1 MHDPVRSASA
11 FGAMRRIWQEA
22 NSVRGSTPLIAAS
35 LLATLF
41 SSTLILPLC
50 MERITGLL
58 QRNSTLESIFNTLF
72 ISFTLLLVGYYAEW
86 MTNRQAATVNQ
97 RICLR
102 LVDRQ
107 VDGYLRSPLAA
118 FNHHSPRHYIT
129 AVSEVTE
136 ILQSHQLF
144 MLQTSI
150 ISLAVTALSLVL
162 LAQYDLWFLAITLPF
177 LLAICGL
184 PILLATLA
192 GRYIQAESPAFAGLG
207 SYIEALVSKRRE
219 WYFANG
225 SNLLRHADQLID
237 NLHHAQTGKWWI
249 WNLSFN
255 LKLTQ
260 NLILY
265 ALTLLV
271 GGLLYLDGQINL
283 GTAIGGYLLV
293 AMVAPKFD
301 SLYKLYNF
309 AQASA
314 AAYQT
319 LDQFALEKR
328 PERQPRFVS
337 DADARIKTIS
347 LDIKDFRHANAQA
360 AIIKQATLNLFEG
373 DRCLIVGQSGSGK
386 STLID
391 LLLGILSASSA
402 QLSINGIPIDD
413 YGLERYWRDIAYV
426 PNPDF
431 LFEDLSAEEN
441 LGFYGNPAALG
452 TTNWAESLDWKTFS
466 QTTARAMSGGER
478 QRLSILRALSR
489 DCAVMVFDEPSSAL
503 DEANIQKSFEI
514 LTKPSPKIVVVASH
528 SKDAEPFFNRL
539 FAMQDGILVERK

>member
-1 MHDPVRSASA
+1 MRDPVRPASA
-11 FGAMRRIWQEA
+11 FGTMRRIWREA
-22 NSVRGSTPLIAAS
+22 RSLPGSGSLIAVS
-35 LLATLF
+35 LLAALF

-58 QRNSTLESIFNTLF
+58 QNNGTLEAILKTLF
-72 ISFTLLLVGYYAEW
+72 FALALLLVGYCAEW
-86 MTNRQAATVNQ
+86 AANRLAATVNQ

-102 LVDRQ
+102 LVGRQ
-107 VDGYLRSPLAA
+107 VNSYLRSPLES
-118 FNHHSPRHYIT
+118 FNFHSPRHYIA
-129 AVSEVTE
+129 AVSEITE

-144 MLQTSI
+144 ILQTSI
-150 ISLAVTALSLVL
+150 VSLTVTMLSLVL

-192 GRYIQAESPAFAGLG
+192 GRYIQAEPSAFAGLG
-207 SYIEALVSKRRE
+207 SYIEALVSNKRE
-219 WYFANG
+219 WYFANS
-225 SNLLRHADQLID
+225 SNLLRHADQLLN

-271 GGLLYLDGQINL
+271 GGLLYLDGQISL
-283 GTAIGGYLLV
+283 GTAIGGYLL
-293 AMVAPKFD
+293 ATMVAPKFD

-319 LDQFALEKR
+319 LDQFALE
-328 PERQPRFVS
+328 PRAEKQDHFGS
-337 DADARIKTIS
+337 DAHTRIKAIS
-347 LDIKDFRHANAQA
+347 LDVKDFRHPNAQVA
-360 AIIKQATLNLFEG
+360 MIKQAKLSLFEG
-373 DRCLIVGQSGSGK
+373 DRCLIMGQSGSGK

-391 LLLGILSASSA
+391 ILLGALSSSSA
-402 QLSINGIPIDD
+402 TLLINGIPIDD
-413 YGLERYWRDIAYV
+413 YGLARYWRDISYV

-431 LFEDLSAEEN
+431 LFEDLTAEEN
-441 LGFYGNPAALG
+441 LAFYGDPVALKR
-452 TTNWAESLDWKTFS
+452 TNWADSLGWKSFS
-466 QTTARAMSGGER
+466 QTTVRAMSGGER

-489 DCAVMVFDEPSSAL
+489 DCNLMIFDEPSSAL

-514 LTKPSPKIVVVASH
+514 MTKPSPKILIVASH
-528 SKDAEPFFNRL
+528 SKDVERYFNRL
-539 FAMQDGILVERK
+539 FAMQDGILVEHK